1 MKIFTESNLC
11 TFIVFLFALTILFLI
26 PFHEMWGDELQAWLI
41 GKNSNTF
48 FELISNSRY
57 EGSGALWH
65 LMLYFLAKFFKPESM
80 QYLHLMISTA
90 SVYLIMKHSPFTLTQ
105 KILLTFSYFIFFEY
119 SLIARNTP
127 IE

>member
-65 LMLYFLAKFFKPESM
+65 LMVYLLAKFFKPESM

-90 SVYLIMKHSPFTLTQ
+90 
-105 KILLTFSYFIFFEY
+105 
-119 SLIARNTP
+119 
-127 IE
+127 